1 MKYATLLLMAML
13 FSTVSTAQES
23 VANSL
28 FKSELKSYVVV
39 GILLIIFSILFA
51 FLFWLDSR
59 LKKLEERS

>member
-1 MKYATLLLMAML
+1 MKHATLLLMAML

-39 GILLIIFSILFA
+39 GILLIIFTILFA

>member
-1 MKYATLLLMAML
+1 MKYAALLLMAML